1 MSPATPSPLRGA
13 VRHQVPGLA
22 WPVHSLYKGGP
33 ASVAA
38 MSPMPK
44 LNMSLV
50 TNLVALLLTVAGYFI
65 PTYGSIVTTAGAF
78 ALSGAVTNWI
88 AIHMLF
94 ERVPGLYGSGVIP
107 LRFEEFKAGIK
118 HLIVQEFFSREHI
131 ERFFAQHG
139 AGAADAVNAR
149 IDFDRV
155 FEHLTDAIVESKMG
169 SMLNMLGG
177 RKALEPLKEPIID
190 KLKGVVAELSSG
202 DAAAGGGDFTDGLVR
217 QVEEIIDRR
226 LAELTPQKVKEIVED
241 MIRQHLGW
249 LVVWGGVFGGLIGL
263 VVEVFKQL

>member
-1 MSPATPSPLRGA
+1 MKPTTPSALRGA
-13 VRHQVPGLA
+13 VRHQGSGLA
-22 WPVHSLYKGGP
+22 RPVHSLYKDGP

-65 PTYGSIVTTAGAF
+65 PAYGNIVTTAGAF

-202 DAAAGGGDFTDGLVR
+202 DAAAGGDLTDGLVR

-263 VVEVFKQL
+263 LVEVLRLI